1 MKCRHKANQT
11 EHTYNKTKD
20 TYKRNVYFVS
30 GFPDKLTFNEKEFN
44 KQFELI

>member
-11 EHTYNKTKD
+11 EHTYKKTKD
-20 TYKRNVYFVS
+20 MYRRDIYLVS
-30 GFPDKLTFNEKEFN
+30 GFPLYFSYKTFN